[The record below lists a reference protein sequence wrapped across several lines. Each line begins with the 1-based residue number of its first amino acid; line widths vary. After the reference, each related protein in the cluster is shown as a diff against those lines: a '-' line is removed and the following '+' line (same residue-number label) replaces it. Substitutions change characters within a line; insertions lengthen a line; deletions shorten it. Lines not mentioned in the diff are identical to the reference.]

1 MTLAEGAQMRTALVG
16 FLACVA
22 ILALS
27 GVIPPPASPAGMVF
41 LVAVD
46 ASDKV
51 YTTYGNYSTAEACN
65 AALKATPAPGRGL
78 HLECRDLGGRSIPPS
93 AMALVAYALAFLLGP
108 TKEALGSAV
117 TLAVIT
123 LRGPL
128 ATHPDF
134 WRLTQNASS
143 VLTGGHTVWVGKW
156 LFSSFGY
163 QPTLLILVVIGAAFI
178 VGAVRGRG
186 RTPDLPRAR
195 ARRAR
200 KAGNLPS
207 DVNYYEVLQVHP
219 TADVAVIKSAYRTI
233 MRELQAHPDLGG
245 DEEKA
250 KVVNEAHRVLSA
262 PDLRTEY
269 DANRRAAHK
278 VVDNAFLA
286 GDTMG
291 VSAAIYVAPPNA
303 GTQQTIVRSGSWGY
317 AGLPFIYL
325 IAHRAWWHLLAN
337 LVGSMIPMVN
347 IGVYLWYVFNV
358 RRLVQSTR
366 KFESFDQYRAVQQA
380 WDKAGK
386 SVLAIGLL
394 IVILRIFRPLGL

>member
-1 MTLAEGAQMRTALVG
+1 MRTVLVG

-22 ILALS
+22 ILALT

-51 YTTYGNYSTAEACN
+51 YTTYGNYSTAEACSV
-65 AALKATPAPGRGL
+65 ALKSTPAPGRGL
-78 HLECRDLGGRSIPPS
+78 HLECRDLGGGRSIPPS
-93 AMALVAYALAFLLGP
+93 AMALIAYALAFLLGP

-143 VLTGGHTVWVGKW
+143 ALTGGQTVWVGKW

-163 QPTLLILVVIGAAFI
+163 QPTLLIVVVIGAAF
-178 VGAVRGRG
+178 VVAAVRGRR
-186 RTPDLPRAR
+186 RTLDLPRAR
-195 ARRAR
+195 ARQTR

-207 DVNYYEVLQVHP
+207 DADYYEVLQVHP

-269 DANRRAAHK
+269 DANRRAADK
-278 VVDNAFLA
+278 VVDNSFLA
-286 GDTMG
+286 EDTMG
-291 VSAAIYVAPPNA
+291 VSAAIHVAAPTA
-303 GTQQTIVRSGSWGY
+303 ATQRADIRSGSWGY

-337 LVGSMIPMVN
+337 VVGSVIPVAN
-347 IGVYLWYVFNV
+347 IGVYLWYVFNAK
-358 RRLVQSTR
+358 RLVQSTR